1 MNLFQGSDNN
11 DLNKNTAFSIVE
23 LLVVVAMI
31 CIITSIAIPQL
42 GGVLPNS
49 KDILAAEFVEKINRS
64 LKKHNQSNYKIR
76 YPQDDLIAGDEMLIV
91 RTLQWRNHKSPTPG
105 SPYLLSLIHI

>member
-31 CIITSIAIPQL
+31 GIITSIAIPQL

-49 KDILAAEFVEKINRS
+49 KDILAADRFG
-64 LKKHNQSNYKIR
+64 
-76 YPQDDLIAGDEMLIV
+76 QDDRFAADKAPGLG
-91 RTLQWRNHKSPTPG
+91 PG
-105 SPYLLSLIHI
+105 SGGTRHVATTPAG